1 MTDETITPPVRAGA
15 LASSLEIEY
24 NREQYGEGGF
34 TATGVHEWT
43 FDSME
48 YYHLTGVDVSEAY
61 VPQENGHSLRVVTE
75 YTWMRSEY
83 NGTSYTLN
91 VETKGMRG
99 SHSPTYYFTR
109 AGHYRIEGDLPAE
122 ITRTSHDKQPF
133 RQRESDADHFN
144 IAVLTGH
151 TVEDGETFVRRLHN
165 GADPQGESAVT
176 SASDEADEGEWGNVA
191 TPREEIQLLL
201 DYDTPADALTVAQFK
216 NDVRMDADTTE
227 AQPSD

>member
-1 MTDETITPPVRAGA
+1 MTDETIIPPVRAGT
-15 LASSLEIEY
+15 LESSLEIEY
-24 NREQYGEGGF
+24 DHEQYGKGGF
-34 TATGVHEWT
+34 TGTGVHEWT
-43 FDSME
+43 FDGME
-48 YYHLTGVDVSEAY
+48 YYKLTDVDVSEAY

-109 AGHYRIEGDLPAE
+109 TGHYRIEGDLPAE
-122 ITRTSHDKQPF
+122 INRTAHDKQPF
-133 RQRESDADHFN
+133 RQRESETDHFD
-144 IAVLTGH
+144 ITVLTGH
-151 TVEDGETFVRRLHN
+151 IVEDGETFVRRLHN
-165 GADPQGESAVT
+165 G
-176 SASDEADEGEWGNVA
+176 EWGNVE

-201 DYDTPADALTVAQFK
+201 DYDTPVDALTVEQFK
-216 NDVRMDADTTE
+216 NDVRTESDTAE